1 MPTVVRT
8 VARAVFKSGILLS
21 MLAGL
26 APLATARGQTG
37 TITGVVIDSLTGRPL
52 PDAVVRAERTSAA
65 TRTNP
70 QGRFTLVG
78 LTGTTVNL
86 VVTHLGHQPVTQSA
100 NVGATDV
107 SILLPRSTLRLDELV
122 ITGQAGNT
130 EVRALGNV
138 VGVVDMSAAQLT
150 TPSKGVQEAL
160 SVSVPGLEIQRASG
174 QVGTGGITRIRGV
187 SSMSLSSEPIIFI
200 DGVRA
205 DNSSGSNSLAFNNGG
220 ADTPTRINDIDPND
234 IESIQVLK
242 GPSAATLYGTEAS
255 NGVIQ
260 IVTKR
265 GSAGRPTWLAEL
277 RAGANWLPSP
287 EKAYPDIWY
296 KDAGGAIQHVNLI
309 KNDEARG
316 FGSPFSTGKPVGGT
330 GSVSGGTDAIRYFFS
345 GSYDR
350 EEGIVSYNWQNKL
363 NGTANLSYLSG
374 EKLKVDLNMGYTRLK
389 TRSGSPT
396 QPMPTYLIWG
406 CPNNSCT
413 APGLRPEDD
422 GRGYLAGVVPEDF
435 KEIEGFDNVDR
446 GRLGFTVTNRPVSW
460 LNHRLTLGGDF
471 TNDGSSVYFPRGSNP
486 NFGFPLG
493 LKAVASDGSS
503 FITAD
508 YSATGTAHLG
518 SSLESQSSVGAQY
531 YAKTFTQ
538 ISGQGE
544 GFPIRG
550 VNTVSGGGTRQGFEN
565 PQYNLENKTVG
576 LYVQEQL
583 AWKDRLFLIAAV
595 RGDDNS
601 AFGVNYDFVVYP
613 KFSASWVV
621 SDESF
626 FPKNSSLFSALK
638 LRGAWGK
645 AGQQPNAFAAVQTY
659 GPSVGSGGTPT
670 VTPLNVGNPN
680 LKPEV
685 TQEIETGFDAS
696 LLKNRLSVE
705 FTYYDK
711 TTKDGIFSALSSP
724 SIGFPGNQFI
734 NIGEYEN
741 SGLELAL
748 DGTVVNSGNWRVGLR
763 GSVATNKNEVKTLGG
778 PPVPNTGIGQLV
790 GAYNV
795 SGFPMGS
802 FFYKKVVS
810 ATLTEPGK
818 VTDVQCEGG
827 TNFGRGDGT
836 KVSCDAAPL
845 VFFGGPTPTL
855 LSAVSGDV
863 AWKSFRLAAVAEF
876 QSGHYVSEGNV
887 GGAHVFFNNS
897 RAAVEGTDPI
907 LVAYQG
913 MGAFGATGIMKAGF
927 GKIRNVSLTYTM
939 PGQLARAM
947 RATGASITLTGANL
961 ATIWRAQDGTF
972 GAKAQD
978 PEIRAN
984 NTNGPWFGGDPNG
997 TNAYTQESW
1006 PQYTRFL
1013 ATFRLTF

>member
-1 MPTVVRT
+1 MPRVVRS
-8 VARAVFKSGILLS
+8 VGRAVIKSSILL
-21 MLAGL
+21 LLVAWFV
-26 APLATARGQTG
+26 PLTSAQAQTRSVSG
-37 TITGVVIDSLTGRPL
+37 VITDSLTGRPL
-52 PDAVVRAERTSAA
+52 PDATIRAEGTQLTAHSN
-65 TRTNP
+65 TNG
-70 QGRFTLVG
+70 QFTLLG
-78 LTGTTVNL
+78 LTGTTVSL
-86 VVTHLGHQPVTQSA
+86 VVTHLGHQPATVSA
-100 NVGATDV
+100 NVGATNV
-107 SILLPRSTLRLDELV
+107 RILLSRTTLRLDELV

-130 EVRALGNV
+130 EVRALGNA
-138 VGVVDMSAAQLT
+138 VGVVDMAASQLT
-150 TPSKGVQEAL
+150 APSKGVQEAL
-160 SVSVPGLEIQRASG
+160 SVSVPGLQIQRASG
-174 QVGTGGITRIRGV
+174 QLGTGGVTRIRGV
-187 SSMSLSSEPIIFI
+187 SSLSLSSEPIIFI

-205 DNSSGSNSLAFNNGG
+205 DNTAGSNSVGFQGG
-220 ADTPTRINDIDPND
+220 GDRPSRINDIDPND

-260 IVTKR
+260 IITKR

-287 EKAYPDIWY
+287 EDKYPDVWY
-296 KDAGGAIQHVNLI
+296 KDANGAIQHVNLI

-350 EEGIVSYNWQNKL
+350 DEGIVDYNWQNKL
-363 NGTANLSYLSG
+363 NGTANLSYMST
-374 EKLKVDLNMGYTRLK
+374 EKLKIDLSMGYTRAK
-389 TRSGSPT
+389 TRSASAT
-396 QPMPTYLIWG
+396 QPMTTYLIWG
-406 CPNNSCT
+406 CPNSSCT
-413 APGLRPEDD
+413 APGLRPEDA

-435 KEIEGFDNVDR
+435 KQIEGYDNVDR
-446 GRLGFTVTNRPVSW
+446 GRLGLTITNRPTGW

-471 TNDGSSVYFPRGSNP
+471 TNDGSSVYFPRGSNI
-486 NFGFPLG
+486 NFGFPNG
-493 LKAVASDGSS
+493 LKAVQQDGSS

-544 GFPIRG
+544 GFPIKG
-550 VNTVSGGGTRQGFEN
+550 VNTVSGGGTRQGFEDPN
-565 PQYNLENKTVG
+565 FNLENKTVG

-583 AWKDRLFLIAAV
+583 AWRDRLFLIAAV

-626 FPKNSSLFSALK
+626 FPKNSSVFSTLK

-670 VTPLNVGNPN
+670 VTPLNVGNPD

-685 TQEIETGFDAS
+685 TQEIEAGFDAS
-696 LLKNRLSVE
+696 LLKSRLSVE

-711 TTKDGIFSALSSP
+711 QTRDGIFSALSSP
-724 SIGFPGNQFI
+724 SSGFPGNQFI
-734 NIGEYEN
+734 NIGQFSN
-741 SGLELAL
+741 SGIELAL
-748 DGTVVNSGNWRVGLR
+748 DGTVINKGDWRVGLR
-763 GSVATNKNEVKTLGG
+763 GSMSTNNNEIKELGQAT
-778 PPVPNTGIGQLV
+778 PIPNTGIGQLV

-795 SGFPMGS
+795 NGFPMGS

-810 ATLTEPGK
+810 GNLTAPGQ
-818 VTDVQCEGG
+818 VTDVMCEGG

-836 KVSCDAAPL
+836 TVPCADAPL
-845 VFFGGPTPTL
+845 VFFGGPTPTW
-855 LSAVSGDV
+855 LSSFSGDV
-863 AWKSFRLAAVAEF
+863 AWKSWRLAAVAEF
-876 QSGHYVSEGNV
+876 QGGHYVSEGNV
-887 GGAHVFFNNS
+887 GGSHVFFNNS
-897 RAAVEGTDPI
+897 RAAVEQTDPI

-961 ATIWRAQDGTF
+961 GTIWRAQDGTY

-978 PEIRAN
+978 PEIRINSSTFFGDN
-984 NTNGPWFGGDPNG
+984 NLTNG
-997 TNAYTQESW
+997 YTQESW
-1006 PQYTRFL
+1006 PQYRRFL
-1013 ATFRLTF
+1013 ATLRLTF

>member
-1 MPTVVRT
+1 MPRVVRT
-8 VARAVFKSGILLS
+8 VGRAVIKSSITLLL
-21 MLAGL
+21 LAWFV
-26 APLATARGQTG
+26 PLTSAQAQTRSVSG
-37 TITGVVIDSLTGRPL
+37 VITDSLTGRPL
-52 PDAVVRAERTSAA
+52 ADATIRADGTQLTAHSNA
-65 TRTNP
+65 NG
-70 QGRFTLVG
+70 QFTLLG
-78 LTGTTVNL
+78 LTGTTVSL
-86 VVTHLGHQPVTQSA
+86 VVTHLGHQPQTVSA
-100 NVGATDV
+100 NVGTTNLAIVLGRT
-107 SILLPRSTLRLDELV
+107 TLRLDELV

-130 EVRALGNV
+130 QVRALGNV
-138 VGVVDMSAAQLT
+138 VGVVDMAASQLA

-160 SVSVPGLEIQRASG
+160 SVSVPGLQIQRASG
-174 QVGTGGITRIRGV
+174 QLGTGGVTRIRGV
-187 SSMSLSSEPIIFI
+187 SSLSLSSEPIIFI

-205 DNSSGSNSLAFNNGG
+205 DNTAGSNSVGFQGG
-220 ADTPTRINDIDPND
+220 GDRPSRINDLDPND

-287 EKAYPDIWY
+287 ETTFPDVWY
-296 KDAGGAIQHVNLI
+296 KDASGAVQHVNLI

-350 EEGIVSYNWQNKL
+350 DEGIVSYNWQNKL
-363 NGTANLSYLSG
+363 NGTANLSYMSS
-374 EKLKVDLNMGYTRLK
+374 EKLKVDLSMGYTRAK
-389 TRSGSPT
+389 TRSASAT
-396 QPMPTYLIWG
+396 QPMTTYLIWG

-413 APGLRPEDD
+413 ATGLRPQDD

-435 KEIEGFDNVDR
+435 KEIEGYDNVDR
-446 GRLGFTVTNRPVSW
+446 GRLGLTITNRPTSW
-460 LNHRLTLGGDF
+460 LNHRFTLGGDF
-471 TNDGSSVYFPRGSNP
+471 TNDASSVYFPRGSNI
-486 NFGFPLG
+486 NFGFPNG
-493 LKAVASDGSS
+493 LKGVQEDGSS

-544 GFPIRG
+544 GFPIKG
-550 VNTVSGGGTRQGFEN
+550 VNTVSGGGTRQGFEDPN
-565 PQYNLENKTVG
+565 FNLENKTVG

-601 AFGVNYDFVVYP
+601 AFGVNYNFVVYP

-626 FPKNSSLFSALK
+626 FPKNSSIFSALK

-670 VTPLNVGNPN
+670 VTPLNVGNPD

-685 TQEIETGFDAS
+685 TQEIEAGFDAS

-711 TTKDGIFSALSSP
+711 TTNDGIFSALNSP
-724 SIGFPGNQFI
+724 SSGFPGNQFI
-734 NIGEYEN
+734 NIGQFKN
-741 SGLELAL
+741 SGIELAL
-748 DGTVVNSGNWRVGLR
+748 DGTVINKGDWRVGLR
-763 GSVATNKNEVKTLGG
+763 GSMSTNTNEIKELGQAN
-778 PPVPNTGIGQLV
+778 PIPNTGIGQLV

-795 SGFPMGS
+795 NGFPMGS

-810 ATLTEPGK
+810 ATLDSPGK
-818 VTDVQCEGG
+818 VSNVKCEGG
-827 TNFGRGDGT
+827 TNFGRGNGT
-836 KVSCDAAPL
+836 QVDCADAPF
-845 VFFGGPTPTL
+845 VFFGGPTPTW
-855 LSAVSGDV
+855 LSAISGDV
-863 AWKSFRLAAVAEF
+863 SWKSLRLAAVAEF
-876 QSGHYVSEGNV
+876 QGGHYTDEGNV
-887 GGAHVFFNNS
+887 GGSHVFFNNS
-897 RAAVEGTDPI
+897 EAAVRGTDPI

-939 PGQLARAM
+939 PNQLARTM
-947 RATGASITLTGANL
+947 RATGASITLTGTNL
-961 ATIWRAQDGTF
+961 GTIWRAQDGTF

-978 PEIRAN
+978 PEIRINSSTFFGDN
-984 NTNGPWFGGDPNG
+984 NLTNG
-997 TNAYTQESW
+997 YTQESW
-1006 PQYTRFL
+1006 PQYRRFL
-1013 ATFRLTF
+1013 ATLRLTF

>member
-1 MPTVVRT
+1 MPIVVRS
-8 VARAVFKSGILLS
+8 VGRAVIKSSILLLI
-21 MLAGL
+21 LAWVV
-26 APLATARGQTG
+26 PLTSAQAQTRSVSG
-37 TITGVVIDSLTGRPL
+37 VITDSLSGRPL
-52 PDAVVRAERTSAA
+52 PDATIRAEGTQLTAHSNA
-65 TRTNP
+65 NG
-70 QGRFTLVG
+70 QFTLLG
-78 LTGTTVNL
+78 LTGTTVRL
-86 VVTHLGHQPVTQSA
+86 VVTHLGHQPQTVSA
-100 NVGATDV
+100 NVGATNV
-107 SILLPRSTLRLDELV
+107 AVVLGRTSLRLDELV

-138 VGVVDMSAAQLT
+138 VGVVDMAASQLA
-150 TPSKGVQEAL
+150 TPSKAVQEAL
-160 SVSVPGLEIQRASG
+160 SVSVPGLQIQRASG
-174 QVGTGGITRIRGV
+174 QLGTGGVTRIRGV
-187 SSMSLSSEPIIFI
+187 SSLSLSSEPIIFI

-205 DNSSGSNSLAFNNGG
+205 DNTAGSNSVGFSGG
-220 ADTPTRINDIDPND
+220 GDRPSRINDLDPND

-287 EKAYPDIWY
+287 ETTFPDVWY
-296 KDAGGAIQHVNLI
+296 KDANGAVQHVNLI

-350 EEGIVSYNWQNKL
+350 DEGIVSYNWQNKL
-363 NGTANLSYLSG
+363 NGTANLSYMSS
-374 EKLKVDLNMGYTRLK
+374 EKLKIDLSMGYTRAK
-389 TRSGSPT
+389 TRSASAT
-396 QPMPTYLIWG
+396 QPMTTYLIWG

-422 GRGYLAGVVPEDF
+422 GRGYLAGVTPEAF
-435 KEIEGFDNVDR
+435 KEIEGYDNVDR
-446 GRLGFTVTNRPVSW
+446 GRLGLTITNRPTSW
-460 LNHRLTLGGDF
+460 LNHRFTLGGDF
-471 TNDGSSVYFPRGSNP
+471 TNDASSNYFPRGSNI
-486 NFGFPLG
+486 NFGYPNG
-493 LKAVASDGSS
+493 LKLVAEDGSS

-508 YSATGTAHLG
+508 YSATGTAHIG

-531 YAKTFTQ
+531 YAKTYTQ

-550 VNTVSGGGTRQGFEN
+550 VNTVSGGGQRQGFEDPN
-565 PQYNLENKTVG
+565 FNLENKTVG

-583 AWKDRLFLIAAV
+583 AWRDRLFLIGAV

-659 GPSVGSGGTPT
+659 GPSVGSAGTPT
-670 VTPLNVGNPN
+670 VTPLNVGNPD

-685 TQEIETGFDAS
+685 TQEIEAGFDAS

-711 TTKDGIFSALSSP
+711 QTRDGIFSALSSP
-724 SIGFPGNQFI
+724 SSGFPGNKFI
-734 NIGEYEN
+734 NIGEFSN
-741 SGLELAL
+741 SGIELAL
-748 DGTVVNSGNWRVGLR
+748 DGTVVNKGDWRVGLR
-763 GSVATNKNEVKTLGG
+763 GSVSTNDNEIKRLGQDA
-778 PPVPNTGIGQLV
+778 PIPNTGVGQLV

-795 SGFPMGS
+795 NGFPMGS

-827 TNFGRGDGT
+827 TNFGRGNGT
-836 KVSCDAAPL
+836 KVDCATAPF
-845 VFFGGPTPTL
+845 VFFGGPTPTW

-863 AWKSFRLAAVAEF
+863 AWKSWRLAAVAEF
-876 QSGHYVSEGNV
+876 QGGHYTDEGNV
-887 GGAHVFFNNS
+887 GGSHVFFNNS
-897 RAAVEGTDPI
+897 RAAVEQTDPI

-939 PGQLARAM
+939 PGQLAHAM

-961 ATIWRAQDGTF
+961 GTIWRAQDGTF

-978 PEIRAN
+978 PEIRINSSTFFGDN
-984 NTNGPWFGGDPNG
+984 NLTNG
-997 TNAYTQESW
+997 YTQESW
-1006 PQYTRFL
+1006 PQYRRFL
-1013 ATFRLTF
+1013 ATLRLTF

>member
-8 VARAVFKSGILLS
+8 VARAVVKSGILLLL
-21 MLAGL
+21 LAWVI
-26 APLATARGQTG
+26 PLASARAQQTG
-37 TITGVVIDSLTGRPL
+37 SISGVVTDSLTGRPL
-52 PDAVVRAERTSAA
+52 ADAVVRADRTSAG

-78 LTGTTVNL
+78 LTGTTVTL

-100 NVGATDV
+100 TVGATDLA
-107 SILLPRSTLRLDELV
+107 IQLPRSTLRLDELV

-138 VGVVDMSAAQLT
+138 VGVVDMAASQLA

-160 SVSVPGLEIQRASG
+160 SVSVPGLQIQRASG
-174 QVGTGGITRIRGV
+174 QVGTGGVTRIRGV
-187 SSMSLSSEPIIFI
+187 SSMSLSSEPIVFI

-205 DNSSGSNSLAFNNGG
+205 DNTSGSNPVGFSGG
-220 ADTPTRINDIDPND
+220 GDTPSRINDIDPND

-260 IVTKR
+260 IITKR
-265 GSAGRPTWLAEL
+265 GSAGRPTWLAEV

-287 EKAYPDIWY
+287 DEKYPGVWY
-296 KDAGGAIQHVNLI
+296 KDANGAIQHVNLI
-309 KNDEARG
+309 DNDEKRG

-350 EEGIVSYNWQNKL
+350 DEGIVSYNWQNKL
-363 NGTANLSYLSG
+363 NGTANLSYLSS
-374 EKLKVDLNMGYTRLK
+374 EKLKIDLSMGYTRAK
-389 TRSGSPT
+389 TRSASAT
-396 QPMPTYLIWG
+396 QPMTTYLVWG
-406 CPNNSCT
+406 CPNSSCT
-413 APGLRPEDD
+413 SAGLRPEDD
-422 GRGYLAGVVPEDF
+422 GRAYLNGVTPEAF
-435 KEIEGFDNVDR
+435 KEIEGLDNVDR
-446 GRLGFTVTNRPVSW
+446 GRLGLTITNRPISW
-460 LNHRLTLGGDF
+460 LNHRFTLGGDF
-471 TNDGSSVYFPRGSNP
+471 TNDASSDYFPRGSNQG
-486 NFGFPLG
+486 FGFPEG
-493 LKAVASDGSS
+493 AKFVAEDGSS

-508 YSATGTAHLG
+508 YSATGTARLG

-531 YAKTFTQ
+531 YHKRFTQ

-550 VNTVSGGGTRQGFEN
+550 VNTVSGGGARQGFEDPN
-565 PQYNLENKTVG
+565 FNLENKTVG

-583 AWKDRLFLIAAV
+583 SWKDRLFLIAAV

-601 AFGVNYDFVVYP
+601 AFGINYDFVVYP
-613 KFSASWVV
+613 KFSASWIV

-626 FPKNSSLFSALK
+626 FPKSSSLFSALK

-645 AGQQPNAFAAVQTY
+645 AGQQPNAFAATQTY
-659 GPSVGSGGTPT
+659 GPSVGFGGTPT

-685 TQEIETGFDAS
+685 TQEIEAGFDAS

-724 SIGFPGNQFI
+724 SSGFPGNKFI
-734 NIGEYEN
+734 NIGEFAN
-741 SGLELAL
+741 SGIELAL
-748 DGTVVNSGNWRVGLR
+748 DGTVVNSGDWRVGLR
-763 GSVATNKNEVKTLGG
+763 GSIATNNNEIKEMGQDA
-778 PPVPNTGIGQLV
+778 PIPNTGIGQLV

-795 SGFPMGS
+795 NGFPMGS
-802 FFYKKVVS
+802 FFYKRVLS

-818 VTDVQCEGG
+818 VTDAMCEGG
-827 TNFGRGDGT
+827 TNFGRGNGT
-836 KVSCDAAPL
+836 TVDCATAPL
-845 VFFGGPTPTL
+845 LFYGGPTPKW
-855 LSAVSGDV
+855 LSAFSGDV
-863 AWKSFRLAAVAEF
+863 AWRSLRLAAVVEF
-876 QSGHYVSEGNV
+876 QGGHWVADGNV
-887 GGAHVFFNNS
+887 GGSHVFFNNS
-897 RAAVEGTDPI
+897 KASVEGTNPI
-907 LVAYQG
+907 LVAYQS
-913 MGAFGATGIMKAGF
+913 MGDFGGTSIMKAGF
-927 GKIRNVSLTYTM
+927 GKIRNVSLTYTL
-939 PGQLARAM
+939 PNQLAHSM
-947 RATGASITLTGANL
+947 RASGASVTLTGANL
-961 ATIWRAQDGTF
+961 ATIWRAQDSIF

-978 PEIRAN
+978 PEVRFN
-984 NTNGPWFGGDPNG
+984 NPNAYVDPNLTNG
-997 TNAYTQESW
+997 YTQESW

-1013 ATFRLTF
+1013 ATIRMTF

>member
-52 PDAVVRAERTSAA
+52 PDAVVRAERTSIG

-100 NVGATDV
+100 TVGATNV

-138 VGVVDMSAAQLT
+138 VGVVDMAASQLS

-160 SVSVPGLEIQRASG
+160 SVSVPGLQIQRASG

-187 SSMSLSSEPIIFI
+187 SSLSLSSEPIIFI

-205 DNSSGSNSLAFNNGG
+205 DNTSGSNSIAFNNGG
-220 ADTPTRINDIDPND
+220 GDTPSRINDIDPND

-277 RAGANWLPSP
+277 RGGANWLPSP

-316 FGSPFSTGKPVGGT
+316 FGSPFATGKPVGGT

-350 EEGIVSYNWQNKL
+350 DEGIVSYNWQNKL
-363 NGTANLSYLSG
+363 NGTANLSYLAG
-374 EKLKVDLNMGYTRLK
+374 EKLKVDLNMGYTRSK

-422 GRGYLAGVVPEDF
+422 GRGYLAGVTPEAF

-471 TNDGSSVYFPRGSNP
+471 TNDGSSVYFPRGSNA

-493 LKAVASDGSS
+493 LKAVAEDGSS

-518 SSLESQSSVGAQY
+518 SSLESQSSFGAQY

-550 VNTVSGGGTRQGFEN
+550 VNTVSGGGTRQGVEN
-565 PQYNLENKTVG
+565 PNFNLENKTVG

-724 SIGFPGNQFI
+724 SSGFPGNQFI
-734 NIGEYEN
+734 NIGEFAN
-741 SGLELAL
+741 SGIELAL
-748 DGTVVNSGNWRVGLR
+748 DGTVINSGDWRVGLR
-763 GSVATNKNEVKTLGG
+763 GSYATNKNEIKRLGQDA
-778 PPVPNTGIGQLV
+778 PIPNTGIGQLV
-790 GAYNV
+790 GAYNAN
-795 SGFPMGS
+795 GFPMGS

-818 VTDVQCEGG
+818 VTDVMCEGG
-827 TNFGRGDGT
+827 TSFGRGDGT

-845 VFFGGPTPTL
+845 VFFGGPTPTW
-855 LSAVSGDV
+855 LSAISGDV
-863 AWKSFRLAAVAEF
+863 AWKSWRLAAVAEF
-876 QSGHYVSEGNV
+876 QGGHFVSEGNV
-887 GGAHVFFNNS
+887 GGSHVFFNNS

-939 PGQLARAM
+939 PSQLTRAM

-984 NTNGPWFGGDPNG
+984 NGAWFGGDSNG

-1013 ATFRLTF
+1013 ATLRLTF

>member
-1 MPTVVRT
+1 MPRVVRS
-8 VARAVFKSGILLS
+8 VGRAVIKSSILL
-21 MLAGL
+21 LLVAWFV
-26 APLATARGQTG
+26 PLTSAQAQTRSVSG
-37 TITGVVIDSLTGRPL
+37 VITDSLTGRPL
-52 PDAVVRAERTSAA
+52 PDATIRAEGTQLTAHSN
-65 TRTNP
+65 TNG
-70 QGRFTLVG
+70 QFTLLG
-78 LTGTTVNL
+78 LTGTTVSL
-86 VVTHLGHQPVTQSA
+86 VVTHLGHQPATVSA
-100 NVGATDV
+100 NVGATNV
-107 SILLPRSTLRLDELV
+107 RILLSRTTLRLDELV

-130 EVRALGNV
+130 EVRALGNA
-138 VGVVDMSAAQLT
+138 VGVVDMAASQLT
-150 TPSKGVQEAL
+150 APSKGVQEAL
-160 SVSVPGLEIQRASG
+160 SVSVPGLQIQRASG
-174 QVGTGGITRIRGV
+174 QLGTGGVTRIRGV
-187 SSMSLSSEPIIFI
+187 SSLSLSSEPIIFI

-205 DNSSGSNSLAFNNGG
+205 DNTAGSNSVGFQGG
-220 ADTPTRINDIDPND
+220 GDRPSRINDIDPND

-260 IVTKR
+260 IITKR

-287 EKAYPDIWY
+287 EDKYPDVWY
-296 KDAGGAIQHVNLI
+296 KDANGAIQHVNLI

-350 EEGIVSYNWQNKL
+350 DEGIVDYNWQNKL
-363 NGTANLSYLSG
+363 NGTANLSYMST
-374 EKLKVDLNMGYTRLK
+374 EKLKIDLSMGYTRAK
-389 TRSGSPT
+389 TRSASAT
-396 QPMPTYLIWG
+396 QPMTTYLIWG
-406 CPNNSCT
+406 CPNSSCT
-413 APGLRPEDD
+413 APGLRPEDA

-435 KEIEGFDNVDR
+435 KQIEGYDNVDR
-446 GRLGFTVTNRPVSW
+446 GRLGLTITNRPTGW

-471 TNDGSSVYFPRGSNP
+471 TNDGSSVYFPRGSNI
-486 NFGFPLG
+486 NFGFPNG
-493 LKAVASDGSS
+493 LKAVQQDGSS

-544 GFPIRG
+544 GFPIKG
-550 VNTVSGGGTRQGFEN
+550 VNTVSGGGTRQGFEDPN
-565 PQYNLENKTVG
+565 FNLENKTVG

-583 AWKDRLFLIAAV
+583 AWRDRLFLIAAV

-626 FPKNSSLFSALK
+626 FPKNSSVFSTLK

-670 VTPLNVGNPN
+670 VTPLNVGNPD

-685 TQEIETGFDAS
+685 TQEIEAGFDAS
-696 LLKNRLSVE
+696 LLKSRLSVE

-711 TTKDGIFSALSSP
+711 QTRDGIFSALSSP
-724 SIGFPGNQFI
+724 SSGFPGNQFI
-734 NIGEYEN
+734 NIGQFSN
-741 SGLELAL
+741 SGIELAL
-748 DGTVVNSGNWRVGLR
+748 DGTVINKGDWRVGLR
-763 GSVATNKNEVKTLGG
+763 GSMSTNNNEIKELGQAT
-778 PPVPNTGIGQLV
+778 PIPNTGIGQLV

-795 SGFPMGS
+795 NGFPMGS

-810 ATLTEPGK
+810 GNLTAPGQ
-818 VTDVQCEGG
+818 VTDVMCEGG

-836 KVSCDAAPL
+836 TVPCADAPL
-845 VFFGGPTPTL
+845 VFFGGPTPTW
-855 LSAVSGDV
+855 LSSFSGDV
-863 AWKSFRLAAVAEF
+863 AWKSWRLAAVAEF
-876 QSGHYVSEGNV
+876 QGGHYVSEGNV
-887 GGAHVFFNNS
+887 GGSHVFFNNS
-897 RAAVEGTDPI
+897 RAAVEQTDPI

-939 PGQLARAM
+939 PSQLARAM

-961 ATIWRAQDGTF
+961 GTIWRAQDGTY

-978 PEIRAN
+978 PEIRVN
-984 NTNGPWFGGDPNG
+984 NSNFLGDNNLTNGF
-997 TNAYTQESW
+997 TQESW

-1013 ATFRLTF
+1013 ATLRLTF